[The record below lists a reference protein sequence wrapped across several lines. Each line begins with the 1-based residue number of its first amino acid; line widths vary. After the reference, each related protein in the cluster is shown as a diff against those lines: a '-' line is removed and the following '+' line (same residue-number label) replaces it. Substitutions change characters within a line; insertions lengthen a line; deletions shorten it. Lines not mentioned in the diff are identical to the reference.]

1 MYSYKQP
8 REKPIFDT
16 FTKMWL
22 IFVSIALIG
31 VLGYGFYLYNRS
43 SNFSS
48 KIELKNRELNK
59 LQKSILSLKK
69 SIKSIQ
75 KRRYISDKIDHSN
88 LLLKNSMKNLFSLV
102 PDQIVLSKLDMDE
115 NRLKIEGFTLTKN
128 AYKLL
133 LEPPLKS
140 IFTQSKVIFK
150 YDPYKGKYKF
160 VSINHY
166 KEDK

>member
-31 VLGYGFYLYNRS
+31 VLGYGFYLYSKS
-43 SNFSS
+43 STFSS
-48 KIELKNRELNK
+48 MVEKKNSKVKELEAYNSSLENKIN
-59 LQKSILSLKK
+59 SIEKKRYLYKKIKK
-69 SIKSIQ
+69 S
-75 KRRYISDKIDHSN
+75 N
-88 LLLKNSMKNLFSLV
+88 NLLKNSMKNLFSLV
-102 PDQIVLSKLDMDE
+102 PDQIVLSKLDMNSD
-115 NRLKIEGFTLTKN
+115 RLKIEGFTLTKN

-140 IFTQSKVIFK
+140 IFTQSKVIFNF
-150 YDPYKGKYKF
+150 DPYKGKYKF